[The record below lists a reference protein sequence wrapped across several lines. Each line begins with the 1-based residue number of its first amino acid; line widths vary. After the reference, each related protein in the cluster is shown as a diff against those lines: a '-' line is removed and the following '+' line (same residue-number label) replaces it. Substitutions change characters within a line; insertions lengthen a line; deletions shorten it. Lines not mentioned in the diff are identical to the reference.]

1 MKEYMTVIKSI
12 EQFEEATKQ
21 TSIFVFSGNWCPD
34 CMFLETFMQSLVEEN
49 NQWTFYYISRDD
61 EATLP
66 LFMDL
71 NVFGI
76 PSFVAFKN
84 GEEVGRFVSK
94 NRKSKP
100 EIQAF
105 IDGVN

>member
-1 MKEYMTVIKSI
+1 MKEYMTVIETI
-12 EQFEEATKQ
+12 EQFEHAKQ
-21 TSIFVFSGNWCPD
+21 GQAMFVFSGNWCPD
-34 CMFLETFMQSLVEEN
+34 CMFLETFMQSIVEEN
-49 NQWTFYYISRDD
+49 TDWKFYYISRDNED
-61 EATLP
+61 VLP

-76 PSFVAFKN
+76 PSFVAYN
-84 GEEVGRFVSK
+84 LGEECGRFVSK

-105 IDGVN
+105 IDEVK